1 MATCSVVV
9 HDIECLNEFGNF
21 LSAKRDDIAR
31 LYDALT
37 NECLAQEENWHDP
50 QYEKLRENT
59 DSFADAS
66 KAQLVML
73 DESISYITRLIEKL
87 KDV

>member
-9 HDIECLNEFGNF
+9 HDIECLNEFCNF

-50 QYEKLRENT
+50 QYEKLRENI

>member
-50 QYEKLRENT
+50 QY
-59 DSFADAS
+59 
-66 KAQLVML
+66 V
-73 DESISYITRLIEKL
+73 
-87 KDV
+87 

>member
-9 HDIECLNEFGNF
+9 HNIECLNEFGNF
-21 LSAKRDDIAR
+21 LSAKRDDIAH

-50 QYEKLRENT
+50 QYEELRENI

-66 KAQLVML
+66 KAQLAML

>member
-9 HDIECLNEFGNF
+9 HNIECLNEFGNF

-50 QYEKLRENT
+50 QYEKLRENI

>member
-1 MATCSVVV
+1 MATGSVVV
-9 HDIECLNEFGNF
+9 HDIECLNEFGSF
-21 LSAKRDDIAR
+21 LSAKRDHIAR
-31 LYDALT
+31 LYDALP

-50 QYEKLRENT
+50 QYEELRENI

-66 KAQLVML
+66 KAQLAML

>member
-9 HDIECLNEFGNF
+9 HDIECLNEFCNF

-50 QYEKLRENT
+50 QYEKLRENI

-66 KAQLVML
+66 KAQLDML

>member
-9 HDIECLNEFGNF
+9 HDIECLNEFCNF
-21 LSAKRDDIAR
+21 HSAKRDDIAR

-50 QYEKLRENT
+50 QYEKLRENI

-66 KAQLVML
+66 KAQLDML
-73 DESISYITRLIEKL
+73 DESISYITRLVEKL

>member
-9 HDIECLNEFGNF
+9 HDIECLNEFCNF

-50 QYEKLRENT
+50 QYEKMRENI

-66 KAQLVML
+66 KAQLDML
-73 DESISYITRLIEKL
+73 DESISYITRLVEKL

>member
-9 HDIECLNEFGNF
+9 HDIECLNEFCNF

-50 QYEKLRENT
+50 QYEKLRENI

-66 KAQLVML
+66 KAQLAML
-73 DESISYITRLIEKL
+73 DESISYITRLVAKL

>member
-9 HDIECLNEFGNF
+9 HNIECLNEFGNF

-50 QYEKLRENT
+50 QYEKLRENI

-66 KAQLVML
+66 KAQLDML